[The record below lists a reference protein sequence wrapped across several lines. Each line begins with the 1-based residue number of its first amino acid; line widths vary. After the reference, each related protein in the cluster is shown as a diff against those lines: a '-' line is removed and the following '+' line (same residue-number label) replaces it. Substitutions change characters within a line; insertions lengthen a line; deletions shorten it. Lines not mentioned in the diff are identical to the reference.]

1 MNEKDFSPKE
11 KAIMT
16 LFLKPYWDKLNDAIQ
31 RQKTTLYSNNPSLL
45 ASINQDMIKI
55 QNWINMEIT
64 IFEVDNKLMQQ
75 NVLSNST
82 WKKINSDARKSFINK
97 IKLFVFDTDAI
108 IFQDKKSL
116 VKPMSDIVLASMFN
130 SLNS

>member
-16 LFLKPYWDKLNDAIQ
+16 LFLKHYWDKLNDAIQ

-108 IFQDKKSL
+108 IFQDKKSC
-116 VKPMSDIVLASMFN
+116 
-130 SLNS
+130 

>member
-1 MNEKDFSPKE
+1 
-11 KAIMT
+11 
-16 LFLKPYWDKLNDAIQ
+16 
-31 RQKTTLYSNNPSLL
+31 
-45 ASINQDMIKI
+45 
-55 QNWINMEIT
+55 
-64 IFEVDNKLMQQ
+64 MQQ

>member
-1 MNEKDFSPKE
+1 
-11 KAIMT
+11 
-16 LFLKPYWDKLNDAIQ
+16 Q

>member
-1 MNEKDFSPKE
+1 
-11 KAIMT
+11 
-16 LFLKPYWDKLNDAIQ
+16 
-31 RQKTTLYSNNPSLL
+31 
-45 ASINQDMIKI
+45 MIKI